1 MVSFILSAALTYLV
15 YVSSTAF
22 GHANPRELV
31 VHRHVDAKICSVI
44 QARETQHHR
53 RLGVSLESHVTE
65 TAMVS
70 THDGKGTME
79 RIRLYAYSDRVLW
92 DQLSS
97 ICEGHK
103 LDFSSFSQHIPLSIA
118 LHGDDSQLALQ
129 APTEDAIKVP
139 SALPLDVQRIAGS
152 GPSANRVDLTFFS
165 DGCE

>member
-1 MVSFILSAALTYLV
+1 
-15 YVSSTAF
+15 
-22 GHANPRELV
+22 
-31 VHRHVDAKICSVI
+31 
-44 QARETQHHR
+44 
-53 RLGVSLESHVTE
+53 
-65 TAMVS
+65 MVS